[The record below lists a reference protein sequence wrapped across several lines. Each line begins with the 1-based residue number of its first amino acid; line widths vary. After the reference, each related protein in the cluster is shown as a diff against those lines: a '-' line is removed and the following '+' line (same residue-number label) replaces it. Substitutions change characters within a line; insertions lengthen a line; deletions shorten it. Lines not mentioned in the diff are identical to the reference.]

1 MKRSFRPST
10 PADAAGI
17 LALFD
22 AAGLHPNREPS
33 HLHWKYWQPRAD
45 WAGSRSFVLADGSA
59 VIAHSAILPGSCMWG
74 SRRIRTIQMSDWVAR
89 PGEAGA
95 GVTLLKQLGQQTQAL
110 VSIAGGALTLKIQPH
125 LGFRPMGV
133 ATAYSR
139 TLFPFRLLRV
149 RTIPLL
155 RRWPR
160 FARSAVW
167 ALTSPATHCAN
178 WTVRR
183 IAGDDLR
190 RITSVLPRPARGMA
204 AFERS
209 AELFR
214 YMLSCPIV
222 AMALYSVERSER
234 TEGYFLLAT
243 ARGQVR
249 IVDCWMDSAD
259 PADWR
264 AMISCAVGQAGQDP
278 EAVEIATWEND
289 PLLCGVLEQCGFHA
303 RFTVPVQVRPAD
315 DASMPGA
322 LRVQLLDCDNAYLDV
337 GRQALWA

>member
-45 WAGSRSFVLADGSA
+45 WAGPRSFVLADGSG
-59 VIAHSAILPGSCMWG
+59 VIAHSAILPGSYMWG

-95 GVTLLKQLGQQTQAL
+95 GVTLLKQLGRQTQAL

-149 RTIPLL
+149 RTIPLW

-183 IAGDDLR
+183 IAADDLH
-190 RITSVLPRPARGMA
+190 RITSVLPRPTRGMG

-234 TEGYFLLAT
+234 TQGYFLLAT
-243 ARGQVR
+243 APGQVR
-249 IVDCWMDSAD
+249 IADCWMDSAD

-264 AMISCAVGQAGQDP
+264 AMISCAVGQARQDP
-278 EAVEIATWEND
+278 HAVEIVTWAND

-322 LRVQLLDCDNAYLDV
+322 LRVQMLDCDSAYLDT
-337 GRQALWA
+337 GRQDLWA